1 MKAVLSFTVRPHL
14 PEPLEALDRLAANL
28 RWSWHR
34 PTRHVFATIDPDL
47 WAASGHDPR
56 LVLASV
62 PTSRLDELARDE
74 AFCERVA
81 KVDAALT
88 EYLSRPTWCE
98 TSGPALDGGI
108 AYFSPEFGIAE
119 AVPQY
124 SGGLGILAGDHL
136 KSASDLGVP
145 LVGIGLFYR
154 HGYFRQSLS
163 VDGWQQ
169 ERFPDLDP
177 YAMSMSLVD
186 DVRVSVEL
194 GPDTVVAQ
202 AWRAEVGRTPLYLLD
217 TDIPENADH
226 LRVITDRL
234 YGGDTEHRLRQE
246 IVLGIGGVR
255 LLQALGVEASVFH
268 TNEGHA
274 GFLGFERIR
283 HLMRRDGLS
292 FEEALQLARAGCVF
306 TTHTPVPA
314 GIDRFPLELIHKY
327 FDGWAQDVG
336 LGLDE
341 LVAIGHRLGDPP
353 DERFNMAVMGMRL
366 AERRNGVARLHGEV
380 SREMF
385 GDLWPGVPTN
395 EVPIGSVTNGV
406 HPATW
411 VSAPVADLYAD
422 SVGDDWDLNTD
433 WSGLDD
439 VEDVAL
445 WDAHRAG
452 TRRLVRFTRGRLRR
466 AGLARGLSPSEL
478 SWCDDALD
486 PDVLT
491 ICFARRFATYKRATL
506 LLSQEERLRRL
517 LLDEERPVQF
527 VFAGKAHPADDGGKE
542 LIRRIVTF
550 SHDPSVR
557 HRFVFL
563 DDYDMHISRHMLHG
577 ADVWLNTPL
586 RPQEA
591 CGTSGMKATMNG
603 ALNCSVLDGWWDEC
617 FDPELGW
624 AISSA
629 ESIEDAQRRDE
640 LEANSLFELLEQQV
654 VPRFYDRHD
663 GLPRQWIATMRR
675 SMVGLGPFLSSS
687 RMVRDYVESL
697 YGPAAAA
704 ARDLA
709 ADGQREA
716 RTLAAWRRRVIDE
729 WHGVHIDAVDADDS
743 VADLTSTRRVTAR
756 VALGALSPEDVEV
769 QLVSGAVGQTGQLEG
784 VQSIAMQPLEAP
796 ADGHVVFGADLA
808 LDVAGRRGLTVRVV
822 PRHRSLGDPLEL
834 GCVAW
839 AG

>member
-1 MKAVLSFTVRPHL
+1 MKAVVSFTVRPHL
-14 PEPLEALDRLAANL
+14 PEPLQALDRLASNL

-34 PTRHVFATIDPDL
+34 QTRHVFATIDPQR
-47 WAASGHDPR
+47 WAATGHDPR

-62 PTSRLDELARDE
+62 PTSRLDELAGDPE
-74 AFCERVA
+74 FCARVA
-81 KVDAALT
+81 DADAQLAD
-88 EYLSRPTWCE
+88 YLARPGWCDE
-98 TSGPALDGGI
+98 SGVQLGGGV

-145 LVGIGLFYR
+145 LVAIGLFYR

-177 YAMSMSLVD
+177 YAMSMTLVD

-194 GPDTVVAQ
+194 GHDTVVAQ

-217 TDIPENADH
+217 CDIPENADH

-255 LLQALGVEASVFH
+255 LLEALGIEASVFH

-283 HLMRRDGLS
+283 HLMRNDGLS
-292 FEEALQLARAGCVF
+292 FDEALQLARAGCVF

-327 FDGWAQDVG
+327 FDGWAADVG
-336 LGLDE
+336 LSPAD
-341 LVAIGHRLGDPP
+341 LVAIGHRPGDAP

-366 AERRNGVARLHGEV
+366 AEYRNGVARLHGEV

-385 GDLWPGVPTN
+385 GDLWPGVPTD

-406 HPATW
+406 HPTTW
-411 VSAPVADLYAD
+411 ISAPMADLFVD
-422 SVGDDWDLNTD
+422 SIGSDWDLSHD
-433 WSGLDD
+433 WSGIDD
-439 VEDVAL
+439 VDDAQL

-452 TRRLVRFTRGRLRR
+452 TRRLVRFARGRIRR
-466 AGLARGLSPSEL
+466 AGLARGHSASEL
-478 SWCDDALD
+478 SWTDDALD
-486 PDVLT
+486 PEVLT

-527 VFAGKAHPADDGGKE
+527 LFAGKAHPADDGGKE

-563 DDYDMHISRHMLHG
+563 DDYDMHISRHMLQG

-603 ALNCSVLDGWWDEC
+603 ALNASVLDGWWDEC

-629 ESIEDAQRRDE
+629 ETIEDGERRDE
-640 LEANSLFELLEQQV
+640 LEANSLFELLEHQI

-663 GLPRQWIATMRR
+663 GLPQAWIATMRR
-675 SMVGLGPFLSSS
+675 SIVGLGPFLSSS
-687 RMVRDYVESL
+687 RMVRDYVNDL
-697 YGPAAAA
+697 YVPAAAA
-704 ARDLA
+704 AGRLGRDN
-709 ADGQREA
+709 QRGA
-716 RTLAAWRRRVIDE
+716 RELAAWRQRVIDA
-729 WHGVHIDAVDADDS
+729 WHAVHVDSVDADDA
-743 VADLTSTRRVTAR
+743 VADLTSTRHVEAR
-756 VALGALSPEDVEV
+756 VALGALSPDDVEV
-769 QLVSGAVGQTGQLEG
+769 QLVSGLVGQTGQIEG
-784 VQSIAMQPLEAP
+784 AHSLAMHPVATGD
-796 ADGHVVFGADLA
+796 DGHVTFAADLP
-808 LDVAGRRGLTVRVV
+808 LDVAGRRGITVRVV
-822 PRHRSLGDPLEL
+822 PRHPLLSDPLDL

>member
-14 PEPLEALDRLAANL
+14 PEALQALDRLAGNL

-34 PTRHVFATIDPDL
+34 QTRHVFATIDPEL

-62 PTSRLDELARDE
+62 PTTRLDELAADPE
-74 AFCERVA
+74 FCARVA
-81 KVDAALT
+81 AMDADLSA
-88 EYLSRPTWCE
+88 YLSRPSWYDAA
-98 TSGPALDGGI
+98 GLDLGGGV

-154 HGYFRQSLS
+154 HGYFRQSVS

-177 YAMSMSLVD
+177 YAMSMTLVND
-186 DVRVSVEL
+186 IRIPIEL
-194 GPDTVVAQ
+194 GPDTVIAQ
-202 AWRAEVGRTPLYLLD
+202 AWRAEVGSTPLYLLD
-217 TDIPENADH
+217 TDISENADH

-246 IVLGIGGVR
+246 IVLGVGGVR
-255 LLQALGVEASVFH
+255 LLGALGIDATVFH

-283 HLMRRDGLS
+283 HLMREHAMS
-292 FEEALQLARAGCVF
+292 FDEALQLARAGCVF

-327 FDGWAQDVG
+327 FGGWANEVG
-336 LGLDE
+336 LSPEE
-341 LVAIGHRLGDPP
+341 LVGIGHRPTDPP

-366 AERRNGVARLHGEV
+366 AERRNGVAKLHGEV

-385 GDLWPGVPTN
+385 GDLWSGVPTE
-395 EVPIGSVTNGV
+395 EVPVGSVTNGV
-406 HPATW
+406 HPTTW
-411 VSAPVADLYAD
+411 ISAPMAELFADAI
-422 SVGDDWDLNTD
+422 GPDWDLSDD
-433 WSGLDD
+433 WSGLGD
-439 VEDVAL
+439 VDSAQL

-452 TRRLVRFTRGRLRR
+452 TRRLVQFTRRRLRQ
-466 AGLARGLSPSEL
+466 AGIDRGLSPSEL
-478 SWCDDALD
+478 TWTNDALD
-486 PDVLT
+486 PEVLT

-506 LLSQEERLRRL
+506 LLSQEERLREL
-517 LLDEERPVQF
+517 MMDEHRPVQF
-527 VFAGKAHPADDGGKE
+527 LFAGKAHPADNGGKE
-542 LIRRIVTF
+542 LIRRIVSF
-550 SHDPSVR
+550 SHDPEVR

-563 DDYDMHISRHMLHG
+563 DNYDMHISRHLLHG
-577 ADVWLNTPL
+577 ADIWLNTPL

-603 ALNCSVLDGWWDEC
+603 ALNCSVLDGWWAEC

-629 ESIEDAQRRDE
+629 ESVEDGERRDE
-640 LEANSLFELLEQQV
+640 LEANSLFELLERQI

-663 GLPRQWIATMRR
+663 GLPEEWIATMRR
-675 SMVGLGPFLSSS
+675 SVIGLGPFLSSL
-687 RMVRDYVESL
+687 RMVRDYVSGL
-697 YGPAAAA
+697 YAPAVAASA
-704 ARDLA
+704 ALG
-709 ADGQREA
+709 ADGRRGARE
-716 RTLAAWRRRVIDE
+716 LAAWRERVMAAWPEVHVDE
-729 WHGVHIDAVDADDS
+729 VRADES
-743 VADLTSTRRVTAR
+743 VADLASTRVVTAR
-756 VALGALSPEDVEV
+756 VALGPLGPHDVEV
-769 QLVSGAVGQTGQLEG
+769 QLVAGLVGQTGE
-784 VQSIAMQPLEAP
+784 LEATRSLAMSP
-796 ADGHVVFGADLA
+796 VGDAVDAHMTFQAELPLDL
-808 LDVAGRRGLTVRVV
+808 AGRRGITVRVV
-822 PRHRSLGDPLEL
+822 PRHRLLGDPLDL